1 MDDDMTVDEALYWMK
16 QVPARRGGPGS
27 ENARKVRE
35 LAARLG
41 IKEDAARKR
50 LYRAKQA
57 RTNRVTW
64 QVTAHQDDREAI
76 DKYIAE
82 LNRRRVAQERAV
94 AALKSKAANTLP

>member
-1 MDDDMTVDEALYWMK
+1 MTEDMSVEEALFWMK
-16 QVPARRGGPGS
+16 QATARRAGRGS
-27 ENARKVRE
+27 ENAQKIRE

-57 RTNRVTW
+57 RTQRVTW
-64 QVTAHQDDREAI
+64 QVTAHADDREAI